1 MKTLAHQQ
9 DREEILRRMNA
20 IHPDSPRG
28 WGKMTVG
35 EMVCHLTDAFCVS
48 MGERQTK
55 PIGNWASRNLL
66 RPVALW
72 MPMHWPHGFPTVAEC
87 DARRSGTPPVELPA
101 DMVLLR
107 AAFERFTRQPLE
119 YELQT
124 HPIFGQMTEKEW
136 MRWGY
141 LHSDHHLRQF
151 GA

>member
-1 MKTLAHQQ
+1 
-9 DREEILRRMNA
+9 
-20 IHPDSPRG
+20 
-28 WGKMTVG
+28 
-35 EMVCHLTDAFCVS
+35 
-48 MGERQTK
+48 
-55 PIGNWASRNLL
+55 
-66 RPVALW
+66 
-72 MPMHWPHGFPTVAEC
+72 
-87 DARRSGTPPVELPA
+87 
-101 DMVLLR
+101 LLR